1 MNTVQTVDSKQKPA
15 TKNVNEGETDAKKE
29 LEAFDNDIRNLLSE
43 FCAENLDAFVYRL
56 KELVTDLQKFCL
68 AMEKIFEKALG
79 DPIFV
84 DACGILCKVYIIHLL
99 VDSVKYVHWPIHGV
113 VFILRFDA

>member
-43 FCAENLDAFVYRL
+43 FCAENLGTFVYQL
-56 KELVTDLQKFCL
+56 KELVTDFQNFGLRRLKCFFSRGV
-68 AMEKIFEKALG
+68 EKSL
-79 DPIFV
+79 
-84 DACGILCKVYIIHLL
+84 
-99 VDSVKYVHWPIHGV
+99 WN
-113 VFILRFDA
+113 